1 MLKNELYTIDGKQ
14 ADDTAVCY
22 ALTLNPQHVI
32 YQAHFP
38 GEPITPGVCII
49 QMGKE
54 LLEEHLQRK
63 LEIVKVKNVKF
74 LAVLSPTETPQVTY
88 QLSRIKEN
96 DAEVSVSVVVKT
108 DDVVRAKLS
117 FTCHP
122 YE

>member
-1 MLKNELYTIDGKQ
+1 MLKNELYTINSKQ

-49 QMGKE
+49 QIGKE

-88 QLSRIKEN
+88 QLSRIKES
-96 DAEVSVSVVVKT
+96 DTEVSVSVVVKT

-117 FTCHP
+117 FTCHT

>member
-1 MLKNELYTIDGKQ
+1 MLKNELYTIDSKQ

-49 QMGKE
+49 QIGKE

>member
-1 MLKNELYTIDGKQ
+1 MLKNELYTIDSKQ

>member
-1 MLKNELYTIDGKQ
+1 MLKNELYTIDSKQ

-49 QMGKE
+49 QIGKE

-88 QLSRIKEN
+88 QLSRIKES
-96 DAEVSVSVVVKT
+96 DTEVSVSVVVKT

-117 FTCHP
+117 FTCHT

>member
-1 MLKNELYTIDGKQ
+1 MLKNELYTINSKQ

-49 QMGKE
+49 QIGKE